1 MHVRETKNIMK
12 ILTGDHIKEADKY
25 TIENEPISSWE
36 LMERASLYMSNEV
49 IKILKDDV
57 PLLFFIGKGNNGG
70 DGLAMARILSENG
83 YRCMVY
89 CIYPKEDMTEDCRA
103 NFERLPTN
111 VEILNSDIIFQNILV
126 NEDILIIDAILGSG
140 VKGIVK
146 EPISEVIG
154 LINNLP
160 NQVISID
167 LPSGMKTEWNNGDDK
182 SIIKADYTLTIE
194 FPKIGMLLPD
204 VGENCGEIIIVP
216 IGLSEQ
222 YMDETPSNYNY
233 IDKKYIQSLI
243 EKRSK
248 FAYKNAHGHA
258 LLICGSR
265 NMSGATTLAT
275 AGALRSGCGLVTT
288 HLPYD
293 ARYGI
298 MTIYPSAMLS
308 FDEGDM
314 FTVLPSDLDK
324 YSVVGVGC
332 GIGQSE
338 ETIMALG
345 LLFQSVNYPVVID
358 ADALNIIA
366 AHRHLH
372 NFIPKNSVLTP
383 HLGELK
389 RLIGTWESEEHKI
402 NLVRQLASDLQSVI
416 VVKGAN
422 TMICLP
428 DGNCYFNSTGN
439 AGMAKGGSGDILT
452 GLITGLIARG
462 YSSSKAAIIGVY
474 LHGLA
479 GDLVASVL
487 GQEAMNSTDI
497 LDYLPKAFV
506 GLNKG

>member
-1 MHVRETKNIMK
+1 MK
-12 ILTGDHIKEADKY
+12 ILTGSQIKEADKY
-25 TIENEPISSWE
+25 TIENEPISSLE

-49 IKILKDDV
+49 IKILNDDV

-89 CIYPKEDMTEDCRA
+89 CIYSKEDMTEDCRA
-103 NFERLPTN
+103 NLERLPAD
-111 VEILNSDIIFQNILV
+111 VEILNPDIIFQNILV

-146 EPISEVIG
+146 EPISEVIRW
-154 LINNLP
+154 INNLP
-160 NQVISID
+160 NQVVSID
-167 LPSGMKTEWNNGDDK
+167 LPSGMKTEWNNEDDK

-204 VGENCGEIIIVP
+204 VGEYCGEIIIVP
-216 IGLSEQ
+216 IGLSQE
-222 YMDETPSNYNY
+222 YINETFSNYNY
-233 IDKKYIQSLI
+233 TDKEYIQSLT

-248 FAYKNAHGHA
+248 FTYKNAHGHA
-258 LLICGSR
+258 LLICGSK
-265 NMSGATTLAT
+265 NMGGTATLAT

-288 HLPYD
+288 HLPYE

-298 MTIYPSAMLS
+298 MANCPSAMLS

-314 FTVLPSDLDK
+314 FTVLPSNLDK
-324 YSVVGVGC
+324 YSVVGAGC

-338 ETIMALG
+338 ETVMALG
-345 LLFQSVNYPVVID
+345 LLFQSVTYPIVID

-366 AHRHLH
+366 THRQLH

-383 HLGELK
+383 HLGELR
-389 RLIGTWESEEHKI
+389 RLVGAWDSEKHKI
-402 NLVRQLASDLQSVI
+402 ELVRQQASDLESVI
-416 VVKGAN
+416 VVKGAY

-428 DGNCYFNSTGN
+428 DGNCFFNSTGN

-452 GLITGLIARG
+452 GLITGLIGRG

-479 GDLVASVL
+479 GDLAASEL
-487 GQEAMNSTDI
+487 SQEAMNSTDI
-497 LDYLPKAFV
+497 VDYLPKAFIE
-506 GLNKG
+506 LNKG